1 MSMTLWYGWMC
12 VSEMVAYDP
21 LNRALTTDI
30 AVLSILPQEA
40 LYLSDKC
47 SSFLVVLYATRPII
61 FPSGYEH
68 LLGVRGHG
76 AIDVLL
82 TLDVQACWCL
92 SALTCWRRTSLD
104 CGKWR
109 RCEGNVDA

>member
-1 MSMTLWYGWMC
+1 MC
-12 VSEMVAYDP
+12 VSEMVPYDP
-21 LNRALTTDI
+21 LNRALITDI

-40 LYLSDKC
+40 LDLSDKC
-47 SSFLVVLYATRPII
+47 SSFLVIFYATRPII

-92 SALTCWRRTSLD
+92 SALTCWRWTRLD
-104 CGKWR
+104 CGKR
-109 RCEGNVDA
+109 RWCEGNVDA